1 MNTELVSEAIF
12 LRLFF
17 NITLENVAPSQEVE
31 NLIFNLEYGNMSL
44 LVSSILF
51 KSKSGQ
57 KVHFFVRTEI
67 GSFSWRK
74 KAMKSE
80 FTLAFNEVLEE
91 KGLPKDVILA
101 ALESA
106 MVSAYRK
113 AVGSSAA
120 QDVKIELDFESG
132 NVCVF
137 AEKEVTDD
145 IFDDRTEVLLE
156 EARKFHPDAQLGDLV
171 MVESTPKDFG
181 RIAAQTARQAIQ
193 QRIRDAEK
201 QRQFD
206 HFSKQVGEITSGIV
220 QAVNSRQATIGL
232 DLKAEGTMLRKEM
245 IPNERFRIHDRIR
258 AYVVEVTDSPKGL
271 QIMLSRGHRNF
282 LRRLLENEV
291 PEIYHGI
298 VEIRSIAREPGQR
311 AKVAVS
317 ATQQGIDPVGAC
329 VGQRGVRIQAIVREL
344 HDEKI
349 DVIEWSADAAV
360 YISKAISPARV
371 SGVYL
376 NPSIFEHKTATV
388 VVPEDQLSLAIGRE
402 GQNARLAAKLTG
414 WRIDI
419 MSVSEAAARA
429 LVKLREDESLAEL
442 AAAEAENM
450 SRIEE
455 LLQMKSDGRVLSM
468 DDSTFISRFV
478 DRVERRGEADRKEE
492 VDARMA
498 ELKEIRDGI
507 DSRAFELS
515 IYDVPGIKEHIQV
528 ILQEN
533 GIETFGDLIFTNIS
547 DSDAI
552 LSFNGIGP
560 KNHEEILEAIKS
572 YEFPTLEVAEVVEPI
587 EETSEPVEEPL
598 VEEVIEEAPAVV
610 EVETEPAAEE
620 ETTEQAPEVEP
631 VEAGEEK
638 SFEELFRLDSMRREK
653 TSIEEDDE
661 YRQMATDKK
670 KKGKKRRGFTVEYDP
685 DQDTDVVR
693 YSHRKGEDD
702 WEEW

>member
-1 MNTELVSEAIF
+1 
-12 LRLFF
+12 
-17 NITLENVAPSQEVE
+17 
-31 NLIFNLEYGNMSL
+31 
-44 LVSSILF
+44 
-51 KSKSGQ
+51 
-57 KVHFFVRTEI
+57 
-67 GSFSWRK
+67 
-74 KAMKSE
+74 MKSE

-91 KGLPKDVILA
+91 KGLPREVILA

-113 AVGSSAA
+113 AVGASAA
-120 QDVKIELDFESG
+120 QDVQVKLDFESG
-132 NVCVF
+132 NVSVF
-137 AEKEVTDD
+137 AEKEVTDS
-145 IFDDRTEVLLE
+145 IVDDRTEVLLE
-156 EARKFHPDAQLGDLV
+156 EAQKLNPDAQLGDLV

-193 QRIRDAEK
+193 QRIRDAER
-201 QRQFD
+201 QRQFE

-232 DLKAEGTMLRKEM
+232 DHKAEGTMLRKDM

-258 AYVVEVTDSPKGL
+258 AYVAEVTDSPKGL
-271 QIMLSRGHRNF
+271 QIILSRGHRNF

-291 PEIYHGI
+291 PEIFHGI

-349 DVIEWSADAAV
+349 DVIEWSSDAAV

-376 NPSIFEHKTATV
+376 HPSIYDHKTATV

-419 MSVSEAAARA
+419 MSISEAAAKA
-429 LVKLREDESLAEL
+429 LTKLREDPTL
-442 AAAEAENM
+442 AALAQDEAETM
-450 SRIEE
+450 ARVEE
-455 LLQMKSDGRVLSM
+455 LLQMKSEGRVLNM
-468 DDSTFISRFV
+468 DDSALISRFV
-478 DRVERRGEADRKEE
+478 DRVERRGEADSKEV
-492 VDARMA
+492 VDAHRA
-498 ELKEIRDGI
+498 ELKAIRDGI
-507 DSRAFELS
+507 DQRAFDVS

-533 GIETFGDLIFTNIS
+533 GIETLGDMIFTIQT
-547 DSDAI
+547 DVDTI

-560 KNHEEILEAIKS
+560 KNFEEVLDAASNYKLPEPEA
-572 YEFPTLEVAEVVEPI
+572 VEPEPEPEA
-587 EETSEPVEEPL
+587 EETPEAEIAAVA
-598 VEEVIEEAPAVV
+598 EEAPEPSEPEVEETEAEPDQESEEPAVP
-610 EVETEPAAEE
+610 EPGAETAEETEP
-620 ETTEQAPEVEP
+620 
-631 VEAGEEK
+631 GEEK
-638 SFEELFRLDSMRREK
+638 SFEELFRLDSLRRDK
-653 TSIEEDDE
+653 TSSEEDEE
-661 YRQMATDKK
+661 YRRMMPDKK
-670 KKGKKRRGFTVEYDP
+670 KKGKKRRGYTVEYDP

-693 YSHRKGEDD
+693 YTHRKGEDD
-702 WEEW
+702 WEDW